1 MVNRRLLRTKILRSL
16 YSHTV
21 ANRRGAEVS
30 LAEYKKSVHQS
41 YLLQLLILQLLVEVR
56 NYTSERQKIAAQKL
70 QPTAE
75 DLNPKTRLLKNPVI
89 RNIENNESIQEE
101 LREAGLN
108 WRSHEEVVRE
118 IYKQVTSSDKYH
130 SYEDGTGS
138 ERDFVTF
145 ILRELLEDNSVLES
159 ALEDMSILWADDLG
173 YALCEALFVVDKH
186 LEKERLLI
194 FKNDDDREYGEKLIL
209 HAVAH
214 SEEYLTLLEELSE
227 KWELDRIAYMDKML
241 FVVATAEL
249 VSCPTIPIKATL
261 NEYIEISKYYSTPSS
276 YNFING
282 VLFKVIDR
290 YTEEGKIQKSGR
302 GLVDSSTKR

>member
-21 ANRRGAEVS
+21 SSRAGAEVS

-41 YLLQLLILQLLVEVR
+41 YLLQLLVLQLFVEVR
-56 NYTSERQKIAAQKL
+56 NYTAERQKIAAAKL

-75 DLNPKTRLLKNPVI
+75 DLNPKTRLLKNPII
-89 RNIENNESIQEE
+89 RNIEQNESLQSE
-101 LREAGLN
+101 LREAGLS
-108 WRSHEEVVRE
+108 WRNHNEVVRE
-118 IYKQVTSSDKYH
+118 IHKQITTSDRYY

-138 ERDFVTF
+138 ERDFVAYV
-145 ILRELLEDNSVLES
+145 LRELLEDNTVLES
-159 ALEDMSILWADDLG
+159 AIEDMSILWADDLG
-173 YALCEALFVVDKH
+173 YALSEALFVVDRH

-194 FKNDDDREYGEKLIL
+194 YKNDDDREYGEKLFM
-209 HAVAH
+209 HAAAH
-214 SEEYLTLLEELSE
+214 CGEYLEMLEELSE
-227 KWELDRIAYMDKML
+227 KWELDRIAYMDKLL

-290 YTEEGKIQKSGR
+290 YTQEGKIQKSGR
-302 GLVDSSTKR
+302 GLVDTKRI